1 MSSTIPF
8 IHESAVYDEV
18 SPKQAV
24 AALREALLSGFSPEL
39 DLARVTETLSNGQI
53 LLMPSEAAEF
63 AGIKVLTVA
72 PGNPAQGLKRIQGM
86 YILFD
91 AHTLAP
97 TCMIDG
103 PALTNLRTPAV
114 SLAATQDVLTRSTEP
129 LDLVLYGAGQQGTA
143 HLRTLRDVLGGQRE
157 ISSVTAVTRSPDRI
171 SGSGIEATVRYGSEA
186 ARQATAAA
194 NLIVCATTSRTP
206 LFDSGLIRNDAVV
219 IAVGSHEPDAR
230 ELESGLLRRANVVV
244 EDIAT
249 ALREC
254 GDIVMAIKEGAIS
267 ASDLVPMARAVE
279 DPSILSPDRP
289 TVFKSSG
296 MSWED
301 LVIASVLA
309 QSVVARS
316 K

>member
-1 MSSTIPF
+1 MSTAIPF
-8 IHESAVYDEV
+8 INESAVYDRV
-18 SPKQAV
+18 SPRQAV
-24 AALREALLSGFSPEL
+24 AALREVLLTGFSPER
-39 DLARVTETLSNGQI
+39 DLARVSETLSNGQF
-53 LLMPSEAAEF
+53 LLMPSEAAGF

-72 PGNPAQGLKRIQGM
+72 PDNPSQGLQRIQGV

-91 AHTLAP
+91 AQTLAP
-97 TCMIDG
+97 ACLIDG

-129 LDLVLYGAGQQGTA
+129 LDLVLYGAGHQGMA
-143 HLRTLRDVLGGQRE
+143 HLRTLRDVLGGHRE

-171 SGSGIEATVRYGSEA
+171 SSRDIEAAVRWGSEA

-194 NLIVCATTSRTP
+194 NLIVCSTSSRTP
-206 LFDSGLIRNDAVV
+206 LFDSELIRNDAVV
-219 IAVGSHEPDAR
+219 IAVGSHEPDSR

-244 EDIAT
+244 EDTAT

-254 GDIVMAIKEGAIS
+254 GDVVMAIEEGAIN
-267 ASDLVPMARAVE
+267 ASKLVPMARAIN
-279 DPSILSPDRP
+279 DPSILSPGRP

-309 QSVVARS
+309 QSVLARS
-316 K
+316 I